1 MLSKEEYIE
10 EIGLIEKQ
18 NYVEVELYPLVADII
33 NPTLKNS
40 LSKRYV
46 FGRQRRGLGQI
57 YYGLSNFPDI
67 VILDK
72 TYENKSRKSIKIEE
86 WKKLRGCVEV
96 KNLNYS
102 LITEEKIKST
112 ISNSFEHIT
121 GEMEQLTGE
130 MGQLIGDLLWYKK
143 VIYTN
148 GIEWRFL
155 SLDDKEEIDNTIV
168 EVVNKRIETEE
179 AGNSFDWWKNI
190 KDLSFNYTDI
200 CLSKDCRQEWNEFVK
215 RVKEIEW

>member
-1 MLSKEEYIE
+1 MLSKEDYTE
-10 EIGLIEKQ
+10 EIGLIKKQ

-33 NPTLKNS
+33 KPTLKDS

-72 TYENKSRKSIKIEE
+72 NYQNKARKSIEIEE
-86 WKKLRGCVEV
+86 WKKLRGCVEI
-96 KNLNYS
+96 KNLKND
-102 LITEEKIKST
+102 LITEEEIKST

-121 GEMEQLTGE
+121 EE

-148 GIEWRFL
+148 GIQWRFL

-200 CLSKDCRQEWNEFVK
+200 CLSKDCRQEWDEFVK
-215 RVKEIEW
+215 KVKEIEW

>member
-10 EIGLIEKQ
+10 EIGLIKKQ
-18 NYVEVELYPLVADII
+18 NYVEAELYPIVADII
-33 NPTLKNS
+33 KPTLKDS

-121 GEMEQLTGE
+121 GEM
-130 MGQLIGDLLWYKK
+130 GQLIGDLLWYKK

-148 GIEWRFL
+148 GIQWRFL
-155 SLDDKEEIDNTIV
+155 SLDDNNEMNHKILK
-168 EVVNKRIETEE
+168 VVNKRIKLEDGKNT
-179 AGNSFDWWKNI
+179 FDWWNQI

-200 CLSKDCRQEWNEFVK
+200 CLSEDCRQEWNEFVK

>member
-1 MLSKEEYIE
+1 MLSKEDYTE
-10 EIGLIEKQ
+10 EIGLIKKQ

-33 NPTLKNS
+33 KPTLKDS

-86 WKKLRGCVEV
+86 WKELRGCVEV

-112 ISNSFEHIT
+112 ISNSFEHI
-121 GEMEQLTGE
+121 TGE